1 MLGLENKI
9 TGNSSL
15 TNQLIELVLELR
27 KDAKANK
34 NYQISDKIRDELVK
48 IGVEIKDGKDTTS
61 YTIKN

>member
-1 MLGLENKI
+1 MLGLENEI